1 MLLERL
7 VGLGE
12 RRFGLADMER
22 RRGLPEGDPL
32 TERLR
37 LGLGDLLG
45 LRERLAG
52 LRERLSPR
60 ERLGGE
66 RERLAGLRE
75 RDLRLL
81 ELPPPSALS
90 LLYMLVSFL
99 SFTLF
104 LSFLVILT
112 GNHEL
117 YDQTGHIRYT

>member
-1 MLLERL
+1 MTSIESLLLERRRA
-7 VGLGE
+7 GLGE
-12 RRFGLADMER
+12 RRFGLPGLMER

-32 TERLR
+32 AERLR

-45 LRERLAG
+45 LREERLAG

-81 ELPPPSALS
+81 EELPPPSALS
-90 LLYMLVSFL
+90 LKERD
-99 SFTLF
+99 
-104 LSFLVILT
+104 
-112 GNHEL
+112 NKKK
-117 YDQTGHIRYT
+117 